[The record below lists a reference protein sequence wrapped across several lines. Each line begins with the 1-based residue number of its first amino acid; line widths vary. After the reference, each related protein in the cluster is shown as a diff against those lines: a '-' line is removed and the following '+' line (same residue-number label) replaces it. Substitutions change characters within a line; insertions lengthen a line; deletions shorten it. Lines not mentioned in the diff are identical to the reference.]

1 MNKPHIKLLGGV
13 WRCQDGDAT
22 ATGQTPRDCYTRWL
36 AAAIKVAFQRG
47 GHADAVVPLPKPKR
61 QPAQRRPQ
69 KPKALDGMDIPVFV
83 AGPRNI
89 NALARP
95 ALSLSSVGLRV
106 NGERALA
113 AQPKTPSLSG
123 GRRGGE

>member
-1 MNKPHIKLLGGV
+1 MALPV
-13 WRCQDGDAT
+13 RR
-22 ATGQTPRDCYTRWL
+22 RDEHRPD
-36 AAAIKVAFQRG
+36 AAAGVQPLAG
-47 GHADAVVPLPKPKR
+47 GDHQAGLAHYGQAEPIVDLPKP
-61 QPAQRRPQ
+61 RRERSRARP
-69 KPKALDGMDIPVFV
+69 KPKALDLDIPVFV
-83 AGPRNI
+83 AEPRTS

-95 ALSLSSVGLRV
+95 ALSLSSVGLRL